1 MGRWHEGKGGLAHCE
16 GVCQK
21 HPSGEVGAAGSAV
34 LPDLCSALP
43 RFGRR
48 VGADPIPFGAC
59 LRADDLRSSIRT
71 CGNDGATKRRGEM
84 AERSVKLG
92 LFQEFLSVVHHQEA
106 PTRQPV

>member
-21 HPSGEVGAAGSAV
+21 HRRGEVGAARSAD

-43 RFGRR
+43 RFG
-48 VGADPIPFGAC
+48 GELEQIQIPFGAR

-71 CGNDGATKRRGEM
+71 CGNDGATERRGEM